1 MTRGD
6 KPAEHPDGR
15 RAKGERRRREIIDA
29 TLRVIERDGT
39 PRVSHRNI
47 AREAGVP
54 PASVVYYFESIDG
67 VLIAALLESC
77 ETMIAELRA
86 LTERVVDDPEGWA
99 NATAEMLSRMVREQR
114 GRTLAEYELYLLAA
128 RRPAL
133 RPAARRWIEVAAG
146 YVHDT
151 GTRDTGAVSAL
162 LAAIDGLLMQAL
174 IAEEPPGPEAFRPA
188 LAHLVPDR

>member
-1 MTRGD
+1 MTHGGN
-6 KPAEHPDGR
+6 PTEHSDGR

-29 TLRVIERDGT
+29 TLRVIERDGIAG
-39 PRVSHRNI
+39 VSHRNI

-67 VLIAALLESC
+67 VLIATLLESC
-77 ETMIAELRA
+77 ETMIAELRE
-86 LTERVVDDPEGWA
+86 LTEKVVDDPEGWVT
-99 NATAEMLSRMVREQR
+99 ATAEMLSRMVREQR

-133 RPAARRWIEVAAG
+133 RPAARRWIEVATG

-151 GTRDTGAVSAL
+151 GTRNTGAVRAL
-162 LAAIDGLLMQAL
+162 PAAIDGLLMQAL
-174 IAEEPPGPEAFRPA
+174 IAEEPPGPEEFRPA
-188 LAHLVPDR
+188 LAHLVPER